1 MRRGSLQRS
10 LRRQLVFSIVR
21 SDVWHDPA
29 YAELISADPLFSLT
43 TFARQGV
50 EQSAWST
57 LESAD
62 IYQVSSTRD
71 ELPAPFHVRAP
82 LLHRCPRLLCV
93 SANGAGFDTV
103 DVPACTQA
111 GVLVLNQA
119 GANAQSVAEAAL
131 GFMIDLTHRVVE
143 SDRLLRRERGFTR
156 EQLMGHE
163 LAGKRVGIVGIG
175 HVGRRVARL
184 AAAFELEV
192 WAHDPLLSAD
202 EIKARGAHPVSFDEL
217 IEGCDIVTV
226 HCPRDPVTLG
236 LFNADVFA
244 RMRKG
249 GIFINAAR
257 GGIHDEAALLAAL
270 RSGHL
275 SGAGLDVWDV
285 EPPPLDSEL
294 LHHEKVIATYHS
306 AGVTHEAR
314 RRMASWAADQLSG
327 LVRGQTPPRMVN
339 PEVWPRFQQ
348 RLAQLL

>member
-1 MRRGSLQRS
+1 M
-10 LRRQLVFSIVR
+10 FSIVR

-29 YAELISADPLFSLT
+29 YAERIAADALFSMR
-43 TFARQGV
+43 TFARQGD
-50 EQSAWST
+50 EGAAWAA
-57 LESAD
+57 LQSAD

-71 ELPAPFHVRAP
+71 ELPAPFHVRAA
-82 LLHRCPRLLCV
+82 LLERCPRLLCV

-103 DVPACTQA
+103 DVPACTKA

-119 GANAQSVAEAAL
+119 GANAQSVAEATL

-163 LAGKRVGIVGIG
+163 LAGKRVGILGIG

-184 AAAFELEV
+184 AAAFELDV
-192 WAHDPLLSAD
+192 WAHDPLLSDD
-202 EIKARGAHPVSFDEL
+202 EIRQRGARPVSFDQV
-217 IEGCDIVTV
+217 IADTDIVTV
-226 HCPRDPVTLG
+226 HCPRDPSTLG
-236 LFNADVFA
+236 LFNAAVFG
-244 RMRKG
+244 RMRPG
-249 GIFINAAR
+249 AIFINAAR

-314 RRMASWAADQLSG
+314 RRMATWAAEQLSA
-327 LVRGQTPPRMVN
+327 LVRGGTPPRMVN
-339 PEVWPRFQQ
+339 PEVWPRFRA
-348 RLAQLL
+348 RLNRP